1 MYPRTIRQGRILQPP
16 LRMQYNV
23 HAFEI
28 DINTQQSY
36 LQCPKRCGLE
46 TVIKLTESLSYFS
59 HEPLERESL
68 DKKLRGFLVAADFS
82 ECDGTRAEAPSF
94 PDTYS
99 YLKKL

>member
-1 MYPRTIRQGRILQPP
+1 
-16 LRMQYNV
+16 MQYNV

-46 TVIKLTESLSYFS
+46 TVVKLTESLCYFS
-59 HEPLERESL
+59 HESLERETP
-68 DKKLRGFLVAADFS
+68 DQKLRGFLVAADFS
-82 ECDGTRAEAPSF
+82 ECDGTRAEAPAF

-99 YLKKL
+99 YLKKKNYEGLI